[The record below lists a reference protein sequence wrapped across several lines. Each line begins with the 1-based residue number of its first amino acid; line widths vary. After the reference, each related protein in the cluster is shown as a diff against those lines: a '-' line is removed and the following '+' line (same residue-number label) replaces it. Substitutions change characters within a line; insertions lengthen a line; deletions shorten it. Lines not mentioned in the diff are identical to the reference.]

1 MASRVNLKMTGDDF
15 KGIKNLKENLAKL
28 KSMQAKV
35 GVWDQARYPETGER
49 VIDVAMLH
57 EYGSNHSRT
66 FNYKGQSI
74 TIKNGIPQRS
84 IFRTPIFDHKKR
96 IIHDKEMIKAKVI
109 IALADGNV
117 KEPLEFM
124 AHNAWEIVQEAFETR
139 GFGKW
144 LPNMNKEYI
153 KLKGSTTPLID
164 TGLLRRLIDKKV
176 TKR

>member
-1 MASRVNLKMTGDDF
+1 MTGDDF

-28 KSMQAKV
+28 KALQAKV
-35 GVWDQARYPETGER
+35 GIWDQARYPETGER
-49 VIDVAMLH
+49 VIDTAMLH

-66 FNYKGQSI
+66 FNYKGQNI

-96 IIHDKEMIKAKVI
+96 VIHSKETIKAKVI

-117 KEPLEFM
+117 EEPLDFM
-124 AHNAWEIVQEAFETR
+124 AFNAWGIVQEAFETR

-153 KLKGSTTPLID
+153 KLKGPTTPLID
-164 TGLLRRLIDKKV
+164 TGLMRRLVDKKV